1 VVTAMA
7 AAHQT
12 TARVVADQDALQQT
26 IGGVELGASRPSQRP
41 AHWRAGGAP
50 PSARRRTVDCQ
61 TQGPCKRGLR
71 AALVRFRRSRC
82 TGGEVNTHLI
92 RPRRCSRRPLGTGSA
107 RSAAMGR
114 SDQGVTHPGSDQS
127 DQGVTRPRR
136 PDFFRA
142 ARNTALQKLL
152 MAGDTR
158 ARGAGRDGAWPM
170 NPKGHQGEGGD
181 PRAAGDY
188 CEPAEHQTPCHCLQP
203 ICSGQ
208 QGQRCP
214 PARPPHHPVLA
225 HIPHPRTCCALPGGP
240 KWQCQQQ
247 CQQQCRSS
255 CAGDH
260 PAPCSA

>member
-1 VVTAMA
+1 MA

-50 PSARRRTVDCQ
+50 PAARRRTVDCQ

-114 SDQGVTHPGSDQS
+114 SDQGVIIPILQHGSDQS
-127 DQGVTRPRR
+127 DQGVTRGRVPISSG
-136 PDFFRA
+136 
-142 ARNTALQKLL
+142 LL
-152 MAGDTR
+152 AT
-158 ARGAGRDGAWPM
+158 
-170 NPKGHQGEGGD
+170 
-181 PRAAGDY
+181 
-188 CEPAEHQTPCHCLQP
+188 
-203 ICSGQ
+203 
-208 QGQRCP
+208 QRCKSCSWRATP
-214 PARPPHHPVLA
+214 EHVVPAGPA
-225 HIPHPRTCCALPGGP
+225 HG
-240 KWQCQQQ
+240 Q
-247 CQQQCRSS
+247 
-255 CAGDH
+255 
-260 PAPCSA
+260 

>member
-1 VVTAMA
+1 MVTAMA

-50 PSARRRTVDCQ
+50 PAARRRTVDCQ

-114 SDQGVTHPGSDQS
+114 SDQGVTLEYPSWLRSIRSRSYPAAASRFLPGCSQHSAAKAAHGGRHQS
-127 DQGVTRPRR
+127 TWRR
-136 PDFFRA
+136 PGR
-142 ARNTALQKLL
+142 R
-152 MAGDTR
+152 MA
-158 ARGAGRDGAWPM
+158 
-170 NPKGHQGEGGD
+170 NESQ
-181 PRAAGDY
+181 
-188 CEPAEHQTPCHCLQP
+188 
-203 ICSGQ
+203 
-208 QGQRCP
+208 
-214 PARPPHHPVLA
+214 RPP
-225 HIPHPRTCCALPGGP
+225 G
-240 KWQCQQQ
+240 
-247 CQQQCRSS
+247 
-255 CAGDH
+255 
-260 PAPCSA
+260 